1 MYNQAEKG
9 LFKGMN
15 PLMTQVSIIMV
26 LTTLVMGSLFTE
38 ASAQGVAMVRSWLDP
53 FLEWYYVLLVAFLLF
68 FMLWLGT
75 GRYKKVRLGRDWERP
90 EFTFFAWISM
100 LFAAGTGVG
109 ILFWSVAQ
117 PVMQLHDN
125 PFLTPGIS
133 DGDAAVIAMRLSFFH
148 WGVNGWAIF
157 SFVALTMAYFAY
169 RHDLPLTVRSVLY
182 PILGEKVRGPLGD
195 LVDLLAVFGTVFGIA
210 TTLGLGVQQMNA
222 GLHQVFGLENST
234 GLQLTVIGVIMFIA
248 TASVVSGVSRGVR
261 LLSEMNFWLSITA
274 VLFMLFFGPTQY
286 LIGMTIEA
294 TGDYIQSLIRMT
306 FHTNVT
312 QGDNW
317 QSEWTVFFWGWW
329 LAWSPFVGMFIARI
343 SRGRSFGEFVM
354 GVLLVPTVITIVWI
368 GLFGGTALFQELT
381 GTGNVSAAVQNDVST
396 ALFITVEGM
405 DLGVLTPM
413 ISTLLIVLI
422 GTYLITSANAGT
434 LVINTILSGGDA
446 DPPAIHRIIW
456 GVFLALLTAVLL
468 IAGGLETL
476 QSAVITA
483 AMPFSLVV
491 ICMVIGLLKAL
502 SKERFAPRHGEL
514 SPSPAEPWA
523 VTDDIE
529 KVTKESEAKAEIKAE
544 EKALKEAQ
552 AKEDARIKEEERLRQ
567 EQAVIEALER
577 R

>member
-1 MYNQAEKG
+1 MYNQAQNG

-15 PLMTQVSIIMV
+15 PRMTQVSILMV
-26 LTTLVMGSLFTE
+26 LITLVMGSLFNET
-38 ASAQGVAMVRSWLDP
+38 SAMGIDAARTWLDP

-68 FMLWLGT
+68 FMVWLGS

-117 PVMQLHDN
+117 PIMQLNAN
-125 PFLTPGIS
+125 PFVLPGTS
-133 DGDAAVIAMRLSFFH
+133 EGDAAIVAMRLSFFH

-182 PILGEKVRGPLGD
+182 PLFGEKVRGPLGD

-222 GLHQVFGLENST
+222 GLNQVFGLENST
-234 GLQLTVIGVIMFIA
+234 TLQLTVIGVIMFIA

-261 LLSEMNFWLSITA
+261 MLSEMNFWLSIAA
-274 VLFMLFFGPTQY
+274 VLFMLFLGPTQY
-286 LIGMTIEA
+286 LIGVTIEA
-294 TGDYIQSLIRMT
+294 TGDYVQSLIRMT

-354 GVLLVPTVITIVWI
+354 GVLLVPTIITIVWI
-368 GLFGGTALFQELT
+368 GLFGGTALYQELFT
-381 GTGNVSAAVQNDVST
+381 NGGVAAAVQNDVST
-396 ALFITVEGM
+396 ALFVTVEGM
-405 DLGVLTPM
+405 DLGMFTPV

-446 DPPAIHRIIW
+446 DPPSAHRILW

-468 IAGGLETL
+468 IAGGLGTL

-483 AMPFSLVV
+483 VMPFSVVV
-491 ICMVIGLLKAL
+491 IGMIFGLLKAL
-502 SKERFAPRHGEL
+502 SEERFAPRHGEL

-529 KVTKESEAKAEIKAE
+529 KVTEEAEIKAE
-544 EKALKEAQ
+544 EKAIKEA
-552 AKEDARIKEEERLRQ
+552 KEKEEERQ
-567 EQAVIEALER
+567 KELER
-577 R
+577 QLHVQEGQDALLRR